1 MRKHYQLSLIL
12 IFLTFY
18 ASFGQNKNV
27 LNQERKTF
35 KDPIAFNQIKTDTFF
50 NSKQIISLLTFQK
63 NSYDRF
69 RFEFG
74 YSNSKLRTTSSF
86 GKSKNA
92 LAAINGSFFDMD
104 NGESVTYFEVND
116 TVINRN
122 RPFDLKWAKSD
133 SIINGAIVIS
143 NDSKIMIQ
151 LANSEQFYEQS
162 KQEKA
167 VLVTGPLL
175 LFNSE
180 IIKLPNM
187 DLVNKRHPRTCLCE
201 TNESVIFITIDGRN
215 TEAEGMSL
223 IEAQKF
229 LLNIGCVDAINLDG
243 GGSTTMWT
251 KEKSIVNFPS
261 DELRERPVSNALL
274 IIKNNH

>member
-12 IFLTFY
+12 IFFTFY

-35 KDPIAFNQIKTDTFF
+35 KDSISFNQLKTDTLF
-50 NSKQIISLLTFQK
+50 NSKQIISLLSFQK

-69 RFEFG
+69 HFEFG
-74 YSNSKLRTTSSF
+74 YSNTELRTTSSF

-104 NGESVTYFEVND
+104 NGSSVTYFEVND

-143 NDSKIMIQ
+143 NDFKIMIQ
-151 LANSEQFYEQS
+151 PANSEQFYEQS

-215 TEAEGMSL
+215 TEAEGMNL

-229 LLNIGCVDAINLDG
+229 LVDIGCVDAINLDG

>member
-12 IFLTFY
+12 IFFTFFT
-18 ASFGQNKNV
+18 SFGQNKNV

-35 KDPIAFNQIKTDTFF
+35 KDSISFNQLKTDTIF
-50 NSKQIISLLTFQK
+50 NSKQIISLLSFQK

-69 RFEFG
+69 RVEFG
-74 YSNSKLRTTSSF
+74 YSNAELRTTSSF

-104 NGESVTYFEVND
+104 NGGSVTYFEVND
-116 TVINRN
+116 NVINRN

-143 NDSKIMIQ
+143 NDFKIMIQ
-151 LANSEQFYEQS
+151 PANSEQFYEQS

-215 TEAEGMSL
+215 TEAEGMNL

>member
-35 KDPIAFNQIKTDTFF
+35 KDSIAFNQLKTDTFF

-74 YSNSKLRTTSSF
+74 YSNSELRTTSSF

-104 NGESVTYFEVND
+104 NGGSVTYFEVND

-143 NDSKIMIQ
+143 NDFKIMIQ
-151 LANSEQFYEQS
+151 PANSEQFYEQS
-162 KQEKA
+162 KQEEA
-167 VLVTGPLL
+167 VLVTEPLL
-175 LFNSE
+175 LFHSE

-187 DLVNKRHPRTCLCE
+187 DLVNNQHPRTCLCE
-201 TNESVIFITIDGRN
+201 TNKSIIFVAIDGRN
-215 TEAEGMSL
+215 KEAEGMSL

-229 LLNIGCVDAINLDG
+229 LLHIGCVDAINLDG

-251 KEKSIVNFPS
+251 K
-261 DELRERPVSNALL
+261 
-274 IIKNNH
+274 

>member
-1 MRKHYQLSLIL
+1 MRKHYQQSLIL
-12 IFLTFY
+12 IFFTFF

-35 KDPIAFNQIKTDTFF
+35 KDSISFSQLKTDTLF
-50 NSKQIISLLTFQK
+50 NSKQIISLLSFQK

-69 RFEFG
+69 RVEFG
-74 YSNSKLRTTSSF
+74 YRIAELRTTSSF

-104 NGESVTYFEVND
+104 NGGSVSYFEVND

-143 NDSKIMIQ
+143 KDFKIIIQ
-151 LANSEQFYEQS
+151 PANSEQFYEQS
-162 KQEKA
+162 KQEEA

-175 LFNSE
+175 LSNSE

-187 DLVNKRHPRTCLCE
+187 NLVNKRHPRTCLCE
-201 TNESVIFITIDGRN
+201 TNKSVIFITIDGRN

-223 IEAQKF
+223 IETQKF
-229 LLNIGCVDAINLDG
+229 LLSLGCVDAINLDG

-251 KEKSIVNFPS
+251 KEKNIVNFPS
-261 DELRERPVSNALL
+261 DELRERPVSNVLL
-274 IIKNNH
+274 IVKNKH

>member
-35 KDPIAFNQIKTDTFF
+35 KDSITFNQLKTDTFF
-50 NSKQIISLLTFQK
+50 NSKQIISLLKFQK
-63 NSYDRF
+63 KSYDRF

-74 YSNSKLRTTSSF
+74 YSDSGLRMTSAF
-86 GKSKNA
+86 GKSKNV
-92 LAAINGSFFDMD
+92 LAAINGGFFDMD
-104 NGESVTYFEVND
+104 NGGSVTYFEVND

-143 NDSKIMIQ
+143 NDFKIMIQ
-151 LANSEQFYEQS
+151 PANSEQFYEQS

-201 TNESVIFITIDGRN
+201 TNEFVIFITIDGRN

-223 IEAQKF
+223 IEVQKF

-261 DELRERPVSNALL
+261 DELIERPVSNALL
-274 IIKNNH
+274 IMKNNH